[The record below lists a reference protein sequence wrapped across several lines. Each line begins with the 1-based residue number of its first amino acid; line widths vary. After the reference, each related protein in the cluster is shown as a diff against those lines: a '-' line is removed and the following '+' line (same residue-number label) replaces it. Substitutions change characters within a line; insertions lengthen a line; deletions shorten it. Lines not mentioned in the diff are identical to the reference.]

1 MGTSIYKSSD
11 NEKIGQAVI
20 RETKQ
25 KEDSPLAVVF
35 WLLDKLEECR
45 DDVAEK
51 QSELDSAKEK
61 LEMVEQKISLQLN
74 KLDPE
79 TRDRLKRKMGRTDT
93 KEQYE
98 R

>member
-25 KEDSPLAVVF
+25 KEDSPLAVMF
-35 WLLDKLEECR
+35 WLLDDLEKCR

-61 LEMVEQKISLQLN
+61 LEMEKKKISLQLN